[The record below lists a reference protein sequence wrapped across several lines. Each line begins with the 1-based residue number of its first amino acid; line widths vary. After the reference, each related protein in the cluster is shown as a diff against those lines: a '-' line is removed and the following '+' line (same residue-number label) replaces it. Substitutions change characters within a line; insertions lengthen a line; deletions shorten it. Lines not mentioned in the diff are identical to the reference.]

1 MKMKKARTK
10 LFLVAVLGLLVL
22 CGSAWA
28 VDGSGLIAHWTLDEG
43 DGTTAYDSAG
53 DNDGTLVNGPT
64 WTTGQIDGALSF
76 DGDDGVYIEGSSG
89 TSSPLN
95 IYNSDITISSWVR
108 IGTGGTIVARAKPYY
123 ITYRLGIGSDSKAY
137 INVYRRGAGHTVIR
151 SDEILDRDT
160 WYHIVGVFDRS
171 SDRGY
176 IYVNGILEA
185 DDSMPDA
192 PAGNDGLT
200 KIGCRNNV
208 NDMPFN
214 GVIDDVRI
222 YDRALADDQI
232 QQLYLEGLSSYER
245 AVINIDDAIA
255 EKQEALDRIDAALE
269 KEWAAYDALKEL
281 LESGDYGDLSRRDIF
296 KAKRRIRFAM
306 RLEKWSKK
314 VLVKSIEKLED
325 ALMALGVEPLDPN
338 LVAHWK
344 FDERHGTTAT
354 DSAGDNDGTVYGAE
368 WTTGQIGGALNF
380 DGDGDYVDFGNPESL
395 RITGMITISAWV
407 KPDVIVGDEFQNIV
421 AHGHTETPPGEVF
434 LRITHGQY
442 QIGSWTRVQKQ
453 YVVYNIPSEDEGS
466 WIHLVGLYDGSYWRL
481 YRNGIQVSS
490 RRSSTGAVEVNESW
504 AIGAKA
510 RGTARFYNGSID
522 EVMIFNEALSADQIQ
537 QLYEDGLGGQG
548 KKQLK
553 VEGHIRSREA
563 GSRVVL
569 RRPLVLH
576 PTLVIE

>member
-1 MKMKKARTK
+1 MKKARTK

>member
-1 MKMKKARTK
+1 MKEARTK

-296 KAKRRIRFAM
+296 KAKRRIRFAI